1 VSRELSFA
9 ILAEAHAR
17 MCERRDWVTS
27 EMHLAD
33 RAELADAEKLFDVG
47 RYTDLSDMVVRVR
60 AALSEAR

>member
-1 VSRELSFA
+1 LSFA

-17 MCERRDWVTS
+17 MCERRDCVTS

-47 RYTDLSDMVVRVR
+47 RYTDLSDTVVRVR